1 MNDINELF
9 FELIRVAI
17 GTQEILSRAPSAEEW
32 KALYGMAKKQSLVGV
47 CFAGVQR
54 LSHENQNQNQNEN
67 HLEPCDML
75 QTRWNLPEMLYLTWM
90 GMAAKIQQ
98 RNEIVS
104 RQCVELCS
112 MLKDE
117 GFRTCV
123 LKGQGTA
130 ALYWVSRDARL
141 AADARLEVSEDPN
154 PSTPTY
160 IGALRQS
167 GDIDVWVMPKDVRT
181 IKESRPCVT
190 EFVHR
195 RFPEEKGAF
204 VHIGYPCFSDTE
216 VEVHYVPT
224 MDGNPWVD
232 RRFRR
237 LFEERQDECF
247 TKKNALGFA
256 VPEPMVNVLFNL
268 HHIKRHFITSG
279 VGLRHVID
287 LYFVLQRLEFSRE
300 ARLEVRDMIKK
311 LGMEKFFAGMLWVMN
326 EVLFNSNSNV
336 NSNVNCR
343 PNGSLTPN
351 HSPLTYIGIKP
362 DARLGRFILQ
372 EIMQGGNFGHHD
384 ERLKGVNEMGF
395 RDRWMH
401 YVSVSKVRAKYFP
414 TEVLWSYV
422 FRLRIGIWRK
432 TGIEI

>member
-17 GTQEILSRAPSAEEW
+17 GTQEMLSRAPSAEEW
-32 KALYGMAKKQSLVGV
+32 KVLYGMAKMQSLVGV

-54 LSHENQNQNQNEN
+54 LSHENQNENENQN
-67 HLEPCDML
+67 HLEPCDIL

-90 GMAAKIQQ
+90 GMAAKVQQ
-98 RNEIVS
+98 RNEVVN

-130 ALYWVSRDARL
+130 ALYRVN
-141 AADARLEVSEDPN
+141 ENENEDENCRPDSSMDSTN
-154 PSTPTY
+154 SPQVPYKPS
-160 IGALRQS
+160 IINLQGLRQS

-195 RFPEEKGAF
+195 RFPKEKGAF

-247 TKKNALGFA
+247 MKKNALGFA

-287 LYFVLQRLEFSRE
+287 LYFILRSMNENDNENENLFIW
-300 ARLEVRDMIKK
+300 IKK
-311 LGMEKFFAGMLWVMN
+311 LGMEKFFAGIVWVMQY
-326 EVLFNSNSNV
+326 VLFNENENENFGV
-336 NSNVNCR
+336 
-343 PNGSLTPN
+343 
-351 HSPLTYIGIKP
+351 KP

-395 RDRWMH
+395 RERWMH

-432 TGIEI
+432 TGFEI

>member
-1 MNDINELF
+1 M
-9 FELIRVAI
+9 
-17 GTQEILSRAPSAEEW
+17 
-32 KALYGMAKKQSLVGV
+32 
-47 CFAGVQR
+47 
-54 LSHENQNQNQNEN
+54 
-67 HLEPCDML
+67 
-75 QTRWNLPEMLYLTWM
+75 
-90 GMAAKIQQ
+90 
-98 RNEIVS
+98 
-104 RQCVELCS
+104 
-112 MLKDE
+112 
-117 GFRTCV
+117 
-123 LKGQGTA
+123 
-130 ALYWVSRDARL
+130 
-141 AADARLEVSEDPN
+141 
-154 PSTPTY
+154 
-160 IGALRQS
+160 
-167 GDIDVWVMPKDVRT
+167 
-181 IKESRPCVT
+181 
-190 EFVHR
+190 
-195 RFPEEKGAF
+195 
-204 VHIGYPCFSDTE
+204 
-216 VEVHYVPT
+216 HYVPT

-247 TKKNALGFA
+247 TNKNALGFA

-287 LYFVLQRLEFSRE
+287 LYFVLRALNENENENLF
-300 ARLEVRDMIKK
+300 IWINK
-311 LGMEKFFAGMLWVMN
+311 LGMKKFFAGVVWAMQY
-326 EVLFNSNSNV
+326 VLFNENENK
-336 NSNVNCR
+336 
-343 PNGSLTPN
+343 NGN
-351 HSPLTYIGIKP
+351 FGVKP

>member
-17 GTQEILSRAPSAEEW
+17 GTQEMLSRAPSAQEW
-32 KALYGMAKKQSLVGV
+32 KVLYDMAKKQSLVGV

-54 LSHENQNQNQNEN
+54 LSHENQNENEN
-67 HLEPCDML
+67 HLEPCDIL

-90 GMAAKIQQ
+90 GMAAKVQQ

-104 RQCVELCS
+104 RQCVELCNA
-112 MLKDE
+112 LE
-117 GFRTCV
+117 EAHFRTCI

-141 AADARLEVSEDPN
+141 AADARLEVSENPSPSTLTTN
-154 PSTPTY
+154 PSTLTY

-167 GDIDVWVMPKDVRT
+167 GDIDVWVMPEGTRT
-181 IKESRPCVT
+181 INASRALVT
-190 EFVHR
+190 EMVYR

-216 VEVHYVPT
+216 VELHYVPT

-247 TKKNALGFA
+247 MKKNALGFA
-256 VPEPMVNVLFNL
+256 VPGAMVNVLFNL

-287 LYFVLQRLEFSRE
+287 FYFILRSMNENENENLFIW
-300 ARLEVRDMIKK
+300 IKK
-311 LGMEKFFAGMLWVMN
+311 LGMEKFFAGVVWVMQY
-326 EVLFNSNSNV
+326 VLFNE
-336 NSNVNCR
+336 
-343 PNGSLTPN
+343 NGN
-351 HSPLTYIGIKP
+351 GNKNGNFGVKP

-432 TGIEI
+432 TGFEI